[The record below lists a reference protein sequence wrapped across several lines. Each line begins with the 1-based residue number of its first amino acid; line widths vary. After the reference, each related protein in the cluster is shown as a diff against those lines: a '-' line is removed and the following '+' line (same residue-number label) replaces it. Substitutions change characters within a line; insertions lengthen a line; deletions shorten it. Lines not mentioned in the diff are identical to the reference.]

1 MVQSPQDDESLRL
14 KVFFFRTRRGT
25 EPVRE

>member
-1 MVQSPQDDESLRL
+1 MVQSPQADESLRL
-14 KVFFFRTRRGT
+14 RVFFFRTRRGS